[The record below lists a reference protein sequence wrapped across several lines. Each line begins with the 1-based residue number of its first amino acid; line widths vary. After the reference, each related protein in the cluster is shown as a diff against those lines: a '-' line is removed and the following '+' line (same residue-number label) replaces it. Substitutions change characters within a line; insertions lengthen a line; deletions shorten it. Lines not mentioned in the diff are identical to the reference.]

1 MKGAYIAIL
10 AAAIPAAAWAQSA
23 VDAQQISQPDLR
35 GTARFMSMGGA
46 FTALGGD
53 LSTLN
58 QNPAGVGV
66 YRNSDVGVT
75 IDINMQSTKTDPN
88 GFFPYKN
95 TQTKVAC
102 NNFGYVGA
110 TRLDGALRTF
120 NWGVSYGRAASFN
133 RVYRGYVP
141 QTETSQTNY
150 IAAFTTASGATP
162 EDLDF
167 GNNYNPYLDS
177 GEDWLSILAYSSF
190 LINGNDA
197 GGFNGLYDHETSGD
211 ALYYVNEQGY
221 VDEYNITFGG
231 NVSDVVYWGLGFGI
245 TDLNY
250 TRSIY
255 YDESMGNAWIP
266 AFDNGGSQA
275 GMTNGSAGYDLS
287 TWKHI
292 NGTGWNIKL
301 GLIIK
306 PINEFR
312 LGFAV
317 HTPTW
322 YHLTQQYNGEVSA
335 EFTPTDYDGN
345 ALGGRQTFN
354 EYTDDAYFNWRY
366 KAPWKLMVG
375 AAGVIGGRAILSLD
389 YEYDAYGDMSISTPI
404 YVNGFDTGFEANDAL
419 NQDIKNYYKSSSIV
433 RLGAEFRVTPQL
445 SLRAGYN
452 TQTSNSTAEAQSGV
466 VQVSTSGV
474 DTSYSLDKSTYY
486 VTAGIGYRYQAWYFD
501 VAYVYKHREST
512 FHAYTDFD
520 GFLAPTSRLTDAN
533 SSIVLST
540 GFKF

>member
-1 MKGAYIAIL
+1 MKKAYIAIL
-10 AAAIPAAAWAQSA
+10 AAALPAAAWAQSA
-23 VDAQQISQPDLR
+23 VDAQQISQPDFR

-58 QNPAGVGV
+58 QNPAGIGV
-66 YRNSDVGVT
+66 YRNSEIGVT
-75 IDINMQSTKTDPN
+75 LDINMQSTKTDPN
-88 GFFPYKN
+88 SMFAYKN

-133 RVYRGYVP
+133 RVFRGYVP
-141 QTETSQTNY
+141 QTQTSQTNY
-150 IAAFTTASGATP
+150 VAAFTTASGAMP

-190 LINGNDA
+190 LINGNES
-197 GGFNGLYDHETSGD
+197 GGYNGLYDHETSGD

-221 VDEYNITFGG
+221 VDEYNISFGG

-250 TRSIY
+250 TRSLY

-266 AFDNGGSQA
+266 AFAPNGNQA
-275 GMTNGSAGYDLS
+275 GMTNGSAGYDIS

-301 GLIIK
+301 GVIVK
-306 PINEFR
+306 PINELR

-335 EFTPTDYDGN
+335 EFTPTDYAGN
-345 ALGGRQTFN
+345 ALGARRTFN
-354 EYTDDAYFNWRY
+354 EYTDDAYFNWHY
-366 KAPWKLMVG
+366 KAPWKFMVG

-389 YEYDAYGDMSISTPI
+389 YEYDAYGDMTISTPVYI
-404 YVNGFDTGFEANDAL
+404 NGFDTGFESNDAL
-419 NQDIKNYYKSSSIV
+419 NQDIKNYYKSSSTV

-445 SLRAGYN
+445 SVRAGYN
-452 TQTSNSTAEAQSGV
+452 TQTSNSTADAQQSV
-466 VQVSTSGV
+466 VQVATSGV
-474 DTSYSLDKSTYY
+474 DTSYELDKSTYY
-486 VTAGIGYRYQAWYFD
+486 ITAGLGYRYQAWYID
-501 VAYVYKHREST
+501 LAYVYKHREST

-520 GFLAPTSRLTDAN
+520 GFTAPSSTLTDVN